1 MKPVRLPVEL
11 AKAAVAFALALVF
24 LVFAAAP
31 LQMRYGMAGLLL
43 TELGLLALAL
53 VAAFVGR
60 DAPGQ
65 VFPWHA
71 PRLREVFGALLMWL
85 GSYIVVMLAA
95 LITQLLFPQQM
106 TEVAVG
112 MGNLFATVPLWAQLL
127 IVAVCPALCEEML
140 FRGYLLH
147 RLRPLPLWTRATVCG
162 VLFGAFHLDPL
173 RFLPTAILGVA
184 ISWAVL
190 QSRSLFPGMLMHF
203 FNNGLSV
210 LATLALDQVAYTEII
225 NDATTVEA
233 AITVQTLGAYLFLCG
248 LSPWLLWAG
257 TYLVKPKGS
266 PTGDRARTAFVCLV
280 VSAACLG
287 GGSLLV
293 MRGM

>member
-1 MKPVRLPVEL
+1 MKPVRLPAEL
-11 AKAAVAFALALVF
+11 AKTAVVFGLALVF
-24 LVFAAAP
+24 LLFIAGP
-31 LQMRYGMAGLLL
+31 LQLRYGMTGLLL
-43 TELGLLALAL
+43 TEAGLLVLAL
-53 VAAFVGR
+53 GAAFVSR
-60 DAPGQ
+60 DVPGQ

-71 PRLREVFGALLMWL
+71 PRLREVFGALLVWL
-85 GSYIVVMLAA
+85 GSYIVVMLVA
-95 LITQLLFPQQM
+95 LVTQFLFPQQM

-112 MGNLFATVPLWAQLL
+112 MGDLFATVPLWARVL
-127 IVAVCPALCEEML
+127 IVAVCPAVCEEML

-147 RLRPLPLWTRATVCG
+147 RLRPLPLWARALVCG

-184 ISWAVL
+184 LSWAVL

-210 LATLALDQVAYTEII
+210 LATLAVGEAAYTEVI
-225 NDATTVEA
+225 DSAAAVEA
-233 AITVQTLGAYLFLCG
+233 AITVQVLGAYLFLCG

-257 TYLVKPKGS
+257 TALLRGKGR
-266 PTGDRARTAFVCLV
+266 PGGDRARTAFVCLV
-280 VSAACLG
+280 VSAVCLG